1 MKIAL
6 LPKINQQTNISNYS
20 HPKKGNNVV
29 NSRPEFQTPIFKG
42 AGTFF
47 AGKVVSEVLISGVN
61 ASQLKKFKKEFV
73 TLLKNIK
80 NYSNVD
86 VATMFIQ
93 LSKTSNSLD
102 ENLGRIFTE
111 FWNRIELKDLKKQAL
126 EMLPKLDDKDSSIK
140 IAKKCLINSMIESGE
155 YAQDYFAN
163 NIRTLPNE
171 FYGAYKQELADKVL
185 YTPVKHRLANCPE
198 QFLYNYKLIEALDDR
213 TGFHEK
219 YLINNIESIKNLCS
233 IANAMAR
240 KQLTSTKN
248 YAFAFYSHNFI
259 CDGESYV
266 VGLEKS
272 AWRDSLQ
279 NQFMQCLKASEGN
292 SDKLAKNLNIDKEL
306 AIEIIKDQEALSKI
320 NSTDNVN
327 QKYQIFDNRMREKL
341 NTHVKVLSEDW
352 FEGKNEY
359 RNLRTRFY
367 GYLTFAIKANKLG
380 IKYDPDRLNKNFEK
394 ELKNLCKKID
404 EKAEDRNLGNVLQDN
419 QIQDFLDNNYI
430 LQ

>member
-1 MKIAL
+1 MNKVIVILGPTGVGKTKMSIELAKRLDGEIVNADSMQFYKNLDIGTAKI
-6 LPKINQQTNISNYS
+6 KEEEKENIPHHLFDIKEVSDDYS
-20 HPKKGNNVV
+20 IFDYQKDGRKRISDILNRKK
-29 NSRPEFQTPIFKG
+29 TPIIVG
-42 AGTFF
+42 GT
-47 AGKVVSEVLISGVN
+47 GLY
-61 ASQLKKFKKEFV
+61 
-73 TLLKNIK
+73 IK
-80 NYSNVD
+80 
-86 VATMFIQ
+86 
-93 LSKTSNSLD
+93 
-102 ENLGRIFTE
+102 
-111 FWNRIELKDLKKQAL
+111 AL
-126 EMLPKLDDKDSSIK
+126 
-140 IAKKCLINSMIESGE
+140 
-155 YAQDYFAN
+155 
-163 NIRTLPNE
+163 
-171 FYGAYKQELADKVL
+171 
-185 YTPVKHRLANCPE
+185 
-198 QFLYNYKLIEALDDR
+198 LYNYKLIEALDDR